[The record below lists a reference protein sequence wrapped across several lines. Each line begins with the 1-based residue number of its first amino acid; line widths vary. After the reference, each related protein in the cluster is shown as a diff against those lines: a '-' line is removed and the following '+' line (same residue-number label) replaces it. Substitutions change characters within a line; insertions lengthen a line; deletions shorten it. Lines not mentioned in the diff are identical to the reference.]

1 MVYLKNREIQLIDN
15 QNINIMK
22 TKLFTIITTLVLVGG
37 IASFTSATTN
47 NNNAP
52 TVLAN
57 VSKIN
62 KIEIRGNV
70 ELYVSAGTADQVK
83 VYNRYYAE
91 SALVQSQNGVL
102 RITSY
107 KPEKLVVWVTAND
120 LRAISAYDNA
130 QVKSF
135 GKLSAIELEVNLHN
149 NATAKLNL
157 DAFNANVNVNDR
169 AKIDLT
175 GTADA
180 YTLNHSLSASVNNN
194 NFAAVNFTDTLTND
208 AVKTETAN
216 EFAGL

>member
-1 MVYLKNREIQLIDN
+1 VYLKNREIQLIDN

-37 IASFTSATTN
+37 IASFASATTTN
-47 NNNAP
+47 NSNNP

-135 GKLSAIELEVNLHN
+135 GKLSAIELDVNLHN
-149 NATAKLNL
+149 NATAKLNV
-157 DAFNANVNVNDR
+157 DAFKANVSVNDR
-169 AKIDLT
+169 AKIDLA

-180 YTLNHSLSASVNNN
+180 YTLNHAISSSVNNN
-194 NFAAVNFTDTLTND
+194 NFTAMNYTDTLTND
-208 AVKTETAN
+208 GVKKEISN

>member
-1 MVYLKNREIQLIDN
+1 
-15 QNINIMK
+15 MK
-22 TKLFTIITTLVLVGG
+22 TKLFTIITMLVLVGG
-37 IASFTSATTN
+37 IASSTYASTN
-47 NNNAP
+47 NNNAA
-52 TVLAN
+52 TVLTD

-107 KPEKLVVWVTAND
+107 KAEKLVVWVTAND

-135 GKLSAIELEVNLHN
+135 GKLSAIDLEVNLHN
-149 NATAKLNL
+149 NASAKLNL
-157 DAFNANVNVNDR
+157 DTYNANVSVNDR

-175 GTADA
+175 GSATV
-180 YTLNHSLSASVNNN
+180 YNLNHTAATSVNNN
-194 NFAAVNFTDTLTND
+194 NFVATSYTDTLNNGSAPKKVITN
-208 AVKTETAN
+208 EY
-216 EFAGL
+216 AGI

>member
-1 MVYLKNREIQLIDN
+1 MYLKNKAIQLIEN
-15 QNINIMK
+15 QNINNMK
-22 TKLFTIITTLVLVGG
+22 TKLFAIVTMLVLVGG
-37 IASFTSATTN
+37 ITSTTYASVN
-47 NNNAP
+47 NNNVA
-52 TVLAN
+52 TVLTN

-70 ELYVSAGTADQVK
+70 ELYVSAGNADQVK
-83 VYNRYYAE
+83 VYNHYYAE

-135 GKLSAIELEVNLHN
+135 GKLSAIDLEVNLHN
-149 NATAKLNL
+149 NATASLNV
-157 DAFNANVNVNDR
+157 DTYNANVNVNDY
-169 AKIDLT
+169 AKIDLA
-175 GTADA
+175 GTANV
-180 YTLNHSLSASVNNN
+180 YTLNHAISTKVNNN
-194 NFAAVNFTDTLTND
+194 NFAAESYRDTLND
-208 AVKTETAN
+208 VSHKDIAN

>member
-1 MVYLKNREIQLIDN
+1 
-15 QNINIMK
+15 MK

-37 IASFTSATTN
+37 IASFTSAKTIN

-52 TVLAN
+52 TVLAD

-91 SALVQSQNGVL
+91 TALVQNQNGVL

-149 NATAKLNL
+149 NATAKLNV
-157 DAFNANVNVNDR
+157 DAFKANVNVTDR
-169 AKIDLT
+169 AKIDLA
-175 GTADA
+175 GTTTE
-180 YTLNHSLSASVNNN
+180 YSLNHALSASVNNN
-194 NFAAVNFTDTLTND
+194 NFAAVNFTDTLTD
-208 AVKTETAN
+208 EAVKAETAN